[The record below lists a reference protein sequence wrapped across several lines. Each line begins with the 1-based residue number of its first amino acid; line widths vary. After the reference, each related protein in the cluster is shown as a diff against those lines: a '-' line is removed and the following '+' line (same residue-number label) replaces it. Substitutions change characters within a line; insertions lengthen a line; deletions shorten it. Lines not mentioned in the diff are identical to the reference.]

1 MEGGR
6 TGILLGEAAEADLMA
21 NVSMMLSAACSAK
34 RDLIRSWEWHAHN
47 GRPEWDT
54 NYLRLTTGLENVQ
67 GAAPLP
73 V

>member
-1 MEGGR
+1 
-6 TGILLGEAAEADLMA
+6 MA
-21 NVSMMLSAACSAK
+21 NVSMMFSAACSAK

-67 GAAPLP
+67 GDGSPACMTA
-73 V
+73 